1 MAGSGIKAT
10 AVLNTSSISTYTL
23 LYTVPTNY
31 FGVYNISFTNTN
43 NSAIAVRLVIG
54 TSTTS
59 SINASEIFEYQ
70 TTIAPYGVFE
80 RTGIVVT
87 AGLNIIAST
96 NTSNV
101 NVNVYGIET
110 SVS

>member
-10 AVLNTSSISTYTL
+10 TQLTAGSISTYTL
-23 LYTVPTNY
+23 LYTVPTGY
-31 FGVYNISFTNTN
+31 YGVYNFSFTNTTGSN
-43 NSAIAVRLVIG
+43 VNIRLVIG

-59 SINASEIFEYQ
+59 SINASEVFEYQ

-87 AGLNIIAST
+87 AGLNIIASST
-96 NTSNV
+96 GTAV

-110 SVS
+110 STS

>member
-1 MAGSGIKAT
+1 MAGSGIKSSTQLT
-10 AVLNTSSISTYTL
+10 AASITNYTL
-23 LYTVPTNY
+23 LYTVPSNY
-31 FGVYNISFTNTN
+31 YGVYNISFTNTTSSN
-43 NSAIAVRLVIG
+43 INIRLVIG

-59 SINASEIFEYQ
+59 SVNASEIFEYQ
-70 TTIAPYGVFE
+70 TTVVPYGVFE

-87 AGLNIIAST
+87 AGLNIIASST
-96 NTSNV
+96 GSAV